1 MNKQPRTL
9 FLASAIALAIATTS
23 SGLFA
28 ATASQEVTNA
38 RQETQIWTTYAL
50 SPYLRAN
57 ELKVSV
63 DNGKA
68 TLTGNVAE
76 DVNKDLAK
84 EIALGVKGITEVD
97 NRIVVDADYQPAKPG
112 SERSFGDAIDDA
124 SITATI
130 KSKLMWGKSTD
141 GMSTNVDT
149 KFGRVTLR
157 GTAQSAAGR
166 DLAGRIAMNTQ
177 GVVAVDN
184 QIKVNA
190 MQPTMTESSK
200 TMADEAG
207 ADMSD
212 SWITTKVK
220 STLLYSS
227 NVSGS
232 AIEVTTDKGVV
243 SLSGKVNN
251 GAEHDLAIELAQN
264 VRGVKSVQSKALVF

>member
-1 MNKQPRTL
+1 MNKQSRSL
-9 FLASAIALAIATTS
+9 CLASAIALAISTA
-23 SGLFA
+23 SGGAIA
-28 ATASQEVTNA
+28 ATAAQEVINA
-38 RQETQIWTTYAL
+38 RQETQIWTTYTL

-57 ELKVSV
+57 DLEVTV

-97 NRIVVDADYQPAKPG
+97 NRIVVNADYQPARPG
-112 SERSFGDAIDDA
+112 TERSFGDTIDDA
-124 SITATI
+124 GITAQI
-130 KSKLMWGKSTD
+130 KSKLMWGKNTD
-141 GMSTNVDT
+141 GMATNVDT
-149 KFGRVTLR
+149 RFGRVTLR
-157 GTAQSAAGR
+157 GTAQSAAER
-166 DLAGRIAMNTQ
+166 DLAGRMATNTP
-177 GVVAVDN
+177 GVVALDN

-190 MQPTMTESSK
+190 LRPTIAENSKNMT
-200 TMADEAG
+200 DEAG
-207 ADMSD
+207 ADMAD

-232 AIEVTTDKGVV
+232 AIDVTTSKGIV
-243 SLSGKVNN
+243 SLSGTVSN

-264 VRGVKSVQSKALVF
+264 VRGVRSVQSKELVF